1 MRFSVLL
8 GLCLLVVL
16 YLSRVTQLQAANIL
30 VIESYHAAHPWVI
43 SNTQGLNSRLSSD
56 EQLHFFYLN
65 AKSLTPSQ
73 LTAQAELA
81 WQTYQRLKP
90 RLVILS
96 DDNAIDLL
104 AKRIASAG
112 TPVVYLGMNG
122 NPRQGGLY
130 GLNNITGVLE
140 RPLIKRNITEMS
152 QLLGSPQKALVLFD
166 DSEVSRITLSETF
179 RGADSWRIG
188 NLQVDVKQS
197 NEYNKWQ
204 QSISQ
209 AKAQGYALIF
219 IGLYHTLRNPAGEP
233 VDAEQALAW
242 ANGATSVP
250 LFALWDFSVGAGKC
264 VGGLVMSGY
273 EQGSAAGELAL
284 QILQSD
290 APKSLTPRTAARGEY
305 LFSRQEMARWQL
317 TLPPKLDTPKSGVI
331 KRNLVPACGE
341 WPNKK
346 TPSTDGVF
354 VQRLT

>member
-166 DSEVSRITLSETF
+166 DSEVSRITLDETF
-179 RGADSWRIG
+179 HGVHSWRIG
-188 NLQVDVKQS
+188 KLQVD
-197 NEYNKWQ
+197 
-204 QSISQ
+204 
-209 AKAQGYALIF
+209 
-219 IGLYHTLRNPAGEP
+219 
-233 VDAEQALAW
+233 
-242 ANGATSVP
+242 
-250 LFALWDFSVGAGKC
+250 
-264 VGGLVMSGY
+264 
-273 EQGSAAGELAL
+273 
-284 QILQSD
+284 
-290 APKSLTPRTAARGEY
+290 
-305 LFSRQEMARWQL
+305 
-317 TLPPKLDTPKSGVI
+317 I
-331 KRNLVPACGE
+331 K
-341 WPNKK
+341 
-346 TPSTDGVF
+346 
-354 VQRLT
+354 